1 MVGARASVGRGVSP
15 PASPGRPELFQPA
28 RSTWSRRSGRPSH
41 NLPAQL
47 TSFVGRERE
56 VAALEALLG
65 ATRLLTLTGVGGV
78 GKTRL
83 ALHLA
88 EANVDAFADGVWLV
102 ELAGLADPRSARV
115 PRSALVPLIVTRR
128 PRYLAPAAVGTLASL
143 SAAII
148 SRMNAGRS
156 AGNREVMRLASRTT
170 S

>member
-115 PRSALVPLIVTRR
+115 PRSALVPALLSQAVTTALGIRKPSDLLRSCATVRR
-128 PRYLAPAAVGTLASL
+128 C
-143 SAAII
+143 
-148 SRMNAGRS
+148 
-156 AGNREVMRLASRTT
+156 
-170 S
+170 